1 MIFSAGLVQIVCCHI
16 DRGLGALV
24 QAAPGKDHVVVIGRA
39 FQVGNVYRANE
50 GHAILFPQDRLRH
63 LESHKPADGGRK
75 VGDGQLPVVKMA
87 VNFLVRGDPGRP
99 FPLGLPTVIVPVF
112 RTAMIRRDDHQPLL
126 VEPLFPI
133 FDRLPDLGDLL
144 VGFQG
149 IIVEETAVTLNVAG
163 VVGIPQIDP
172 TQVWRVFSDTLGG
185 ILGYLFI
192 NIENMQ
198 VLSFLGN
205 RLVSRS
211 YPSRT

>member
-1 MIFSAGLVQIVCCHI
+1 MIFPVRSRDCRQRYPLIFSAGLVQIVCCHI

-63 LESHKPADGGRK
+63 LESHKPADGGRN

-87 VNFLVRGDPGRP
+87 VDFLVRGDPGRP

-163 VVGIPQIDP
+163 VVGIPQISGLA
-172 TQVWRVFSDTLGG
+172 RLF
-185 ILGYLFI
+185 GYLGRHPW
-192 NIENMQ
+192 
-198 VLSFLGN
+198 LSVHQYRKYAGPFL
-205 RLVSRS
+205 S
-211 YPSRT
+211 